1 MTLDEEWVRDQI
13 AGRSNEAVETVIES
27 LVRDRFPL
35 FSAETVRSEASR
47 LVATLEGLGPLHG
60 LLDDPSVTDVL
71 VNGPGPVW
79 VERDGHLYETELEM
93 TALDLT
99 LLVERS
105 FHRNG
110 RSVDRAHPIGDT
122 RLADGTRI
130 SVVLPP
136 LAPGGPVVALR
147 RQRSQPVGLSDFG
160 DGAVADVLL
169 AAVRD
174 RLNVLVYGATG
185 AGKTTLLATMAGHAA
200 VGERIVTIEDAAELR
215 IDHPHV
221 VALECRPENGEGR
234 GGISLRDLVG
244 ASLRLR
250 PDRLVLGEARGP
262 EALDVVWALASGHRG
277 SFATVH
283 AASAV
288 GALERLEV
296 FVAMADAALPHSVI
310 RAQVRGAF
318 DLAVGV
324 GRGPRGRGIVAIDRV
339 VEHRSHHSGVEPL
352 WGPP

>member
-1 MTLDEEWVRDQI
+1 MTLDEEWVRSQV
-13 AGRSNEAVETVIES
+13 AERSGEAVEAVIES

-35 FSAETVRSEASR
+35 FSADTVRAEATR
-47 LVATLEGLGPLHG
+47 LFASVEGLGPLHD
-60 LLDDPSVTDVL
+60 LLGDPEITDVL
-71 VNGPGPVW
+71 VNGPGRVW
-79 VERDGHLYETELEM
+79 IERAGRLQQSALELTERELN
-93 TALDLT
+93 
-99 LLVERS
+99 LLIERA

-122 RLADGTRI
+122 HLADGTRL

-136 LAPGGPVVALR
+136 LAPHGPVVALR
-147 RQRSQPVGLSDFG
+147 RQRDERIGLTAFG
-160 DGAVADVLL
+160 EGLVLDTL
-169 AAVRD
+169 REAVRD
-174 RLNVLVYGATG
+174 RQNVLVYGATG
-185 AGKTTLLATMAGHAA
+185 AGKTTLLAAMASL
-200 VGERIVTIEDAAELR
+200 VGADERIVTIEDAAELR

-221 VALECRPENGEGR
+221 VALERRPDNGEGR
-234 GGISLRDLVG
+234 GAVTLRDLVG

-250 PDRLVLGEARGP
+250 PDRLVLGEARGG

-283 AASAV
+283 AASGA

-324 GRGPRGRGIVAIDRV
+324 ARSENGRRVVAIERIIARRT
-339 VEHRSHHSGVEPL
+339 HRSGVETL
-352 WGPP
+352 WAW

>member
-1 MTLDEEWVRDQI
+1 MSLDEEWVRARVAER
-13 AGRSNEAVETVIES
+13 AGEAVETVVET

-35 FSAETVRSEASR
+35 LSAETVRSETSR
-47 LVATLEGLGPLHG
+47 LVASFEGLGPLHG
-60 LLDDPSVTDVL
+60 LLADPDVTDVL

-79 VERDGHLYETELEM
+79 IERGGELER
-93 TALDLT
+93 TALELTAHDLS
-99 LLVERS
+99 LLVERA

-147 RQRSQPVGLSDFG
+147 RPRGEPVGLSAFG
-160 DGAVADVLL
+160 DGALVDTLR
-169 AAVRD
+169 AAVRE

-185 AGKTTLLATMAGHAA
+185 AGKTTLLAAMAALAA
-200 VGERIVTIEDAAELR
+200 TDERIVTIEDAAELR

-234 GGISLRDLVG
+234 GAVTLRDLVG

-283 AASAV
+283 AASAA

-310 RAQVRGAF
+310 QAQVRGAF

-324 GRGPRGRGIVAIDRV
+324 GRGSRGRRV
-339 VEHRSHHSGVEPL
+339 VAVHRVVARRTHRSGVEPL
-352 WGPP
+352 WESP